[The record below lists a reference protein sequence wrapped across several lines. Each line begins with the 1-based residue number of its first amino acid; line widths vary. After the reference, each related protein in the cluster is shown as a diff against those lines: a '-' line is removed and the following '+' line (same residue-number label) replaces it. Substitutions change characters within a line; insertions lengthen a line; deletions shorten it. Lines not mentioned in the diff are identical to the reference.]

1 MSREYRHSKV
11 VELVMYIANKP
22 TKMSTYS
29 ELYEVFVERKKWPK
43 STLDVYLSRLASR
56 HILRRS
62 WLKVGGNKRIRVY
75 SLNPEYFKQG

>member
-43 STLDVYLSRLASR
+43 STLDVYLSRLASK